1 MVNFGTL
8 EFVLD
13 RYSGT
18 WCWKI
23 SGSRAVNMTAKL
35 IPRAWYGDKPDEAI
49 VSDNDENVKQ
59 LKLIADRYPLEVLSN
74 SVWKRK
80 ISSLVIKKR
89 RTPRIE
95 KLEKASP
102 SNQFRGTLLD
112 FQREGL
118 DFLLKS
124 SGNALLADEMG
135 LGKTV
140 QTLAYL
146 SKEKQSFPALI
157 IAPLVTLTNWQQEI
171 RKFLKKKS
179 KNGKIIESDSPTS
192 TMIRV
197 GKLSDICLLYTSP
210 SPRDRG

>member
-146 SKEKQSFPALI
+146 SKEKQSIPAFI
-157 IAPLVTLTNWQQEI
+157 IAQLVTQKEAN
-171 RKFLKKKS
+171 
-179 KNGKIIESDSPTS
+179 
-192 TMIRV
+192 
-197 GKLSDICLLYTSP
+197 
-210 SPRDRG
+210 

>member
-1 MVNFGTL
+1 MANFGNL

-49 VSDNDENVKQ
+49 VSDNDENVKHLKWITEQYQ
-59 LKLIADRYPLEVLSN
+59 LTILSK
-74 SVWKRK
+74 SVWNRK
-80 ISSLVIKKR
+80 TASLTVKKQR
-89 RTPRIE
+89 VPKIE
-95 KLEKASP
+95 KLEKATP

-135 LGKTV
+135 LG
-140 QTLAYL
+140 
-146 SKEKQSFPALI
+146 
-157 IAPLVTLTNWQQEI
+157 
-171 RKFLKKKS
+171 
-179 KNGKIIESDSPTS
+179 
-192 TMIRV
+192 
-197 GKLSDICLLYTSP
+197 
-210 SPRDRG
+210 